1 MKNDFKVPPTHT
13 LQQCQFFLFSLF
25 FQLFMNESQRG
36 TKVAGQW
43 AKQLNLRA
51 LAVIC
56 SCLCYSFP
64 FISLVWHTD
73 RMSFVPGKRTH
84 SPLALSFIKDMSASF
99 FRRPFR
105 LLLLLL
111 LLLVSSLINCPRFIV
126 QPTRCL
132 LWSILWLV

>member
-1 MKNDFKVPPTHT
+1 MISKCRLHIHCNNAS
-13 LQQCQFFLFSLF
+13 FFCISVFCF

-43 AKQLNLRA
+43 PKQLNLRA

-64 FISLVWHTD
+64 FISLVWRTD

-111 LLLVSSLINCPRFIV
+111 LLVSSLINCPRFIV
-126 QPTRCL
+126 HPTRCL